1 MRIKVF
7 SSGSAG
13 NCTILL
19 FDKFNILVDCGIT
32 KKEIEE
38 NLNEYFLSIRDIDA
52 LLITHEHIDHIKSL
66 PSFLKIE
73 GLPIYMS
80 KGTYNALIDYY
91 MNHKKEAIAYT
102 IQSLFNKGSL
112 YIINKIEDSIFY
124 EPFTIGNCKIN
135 TLPLFHDAR
144 ETIGFSFNWDDKR
157 FVYITDTGYVHQE
170 IYPLISNA
178 NAYILESNHDPEILM
193 HSSRPYPL
201 KIRILSD
208 HGHLSNVDSMVTLA
222 HIMGPNTKLVMHAHI
237 SQECNLTQIVELT
250 RKKVLDEYA
259 INTEGIEFVILAP
272 RPSLEYSV

>member
-91 MNHKKEAIAYT
+91 MK
-102 IQSLFNKGSL
+102 
-112 YIINKIEDSIFY
+112 
-124 EPFTIGNCKIN
+124 
-135 TLPLFHDAR
+135 
-144 ETIGFSFNWDDKR
+144 
-157 FVYITDTGYVHQE
+157 
-170 IYPLISNA
+170 
-178 NAYILESNHDPEILM
+178 
-193 HSSRPYPL
+193 
-201 KIRILSD
+201 
-208 HGHLSNVDSMVTLA
+208 
-222 HIMGPNTKLVMHAHI
+222 
-237 SQECNLTQIVELT
+237 
-250 RKKVLDEYA
+250 
-259 INTEGIEFVILAP
+259 
-272 RPSLEYSV
+272 